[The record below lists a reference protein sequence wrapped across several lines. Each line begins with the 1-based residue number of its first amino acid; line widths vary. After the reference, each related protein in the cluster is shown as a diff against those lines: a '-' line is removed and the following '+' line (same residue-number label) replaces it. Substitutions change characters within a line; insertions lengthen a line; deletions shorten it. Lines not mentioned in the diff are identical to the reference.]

1 MRSADERW
9 ASVIERRDRGS
20 LLDYSGTDRHQEYHH
35 TTLRHGNER
44 WHLQI
49 SYYEL
54 TKDAKDATSLDV
66 RTVTSGSFKDARM
79 LHVLYGPC
87 TTTMLRE
94 RVD

>member
-1 MRSADERW
+1 M
-9 ASVIERRDRGS
+9 S
-20 LLDYSGTDRHQEYHH
+20 LLDYSGTDRHQECRH
-35 TTLRHGNER
+35 TTLRHGNEGCY
-44 WHLQI
+44 LQI

-54 TKDAKDATSLDV
+54 TEDAKDATSLDV
-66 RTVTSGSFKDARM
+66 RMVTSGSFRDARM

>member
-1 MRSADERW
+1 VRSADERW
-9 ASVIERRDRGS
+9 ASVIERCERGS
-20 LLDYSGTDRHQEYHH
+20 LLDCSGTDRHQECHH

-44 WHLQI
+44 CHSQV

-54 TKDAKDATSLDV
+54 TEDAKDATLLDV
-66 RTVTSGSFKDARM
+66 RMVMSGSFDDARM

-87 TTTMLRE
+87 TSTMLRE

>member
-1 MRSADERW
+1 MRSADEHW
-9 ASVIERRDRGS
+9 ASVIERCERGS
-20 LLDYSGTDRHQEYHH
+20 LLDYSGTDRHQECHH

-44 WHLQI
+44 WHAHI

-54 TKDAKDATSLDV
+54 TEDAKDATLLDV
-66 RTVTSGSFKDARM
+66 RLVMSGSFKDARM

-87 TTTMLRE
+87 ATTMLRE

>member
-1 MRSADERW
+1 MRSADEHW
-9 ASVIERRDRGS
+9 ESGIERCERRS
-20 LLDYSGTDRHQEYHH
+20 LLDYSGTDRHQECHH

-54 TKDAKDATSLDV
+54 TEDAKDATLLDV
-66 RTVTSGSFKDARM
+66 RMITSGSFNDARM
-79 LHVLYGPC
+79 LHVLNGPC
-87 TTTMLRE
+87 TSTMLRE